1 MTIINI
7 RGTSGSG
14 KSTLVRAVVKMYDR
28 RLPVKIEGRKQP
40 IGYIHQV
47 IEHVGSGHDVSEKI
61 VGRPLAVIGHY
72 ETDCGGC
79 DTITS
84 MDDIYNRVRASH
96 ALGMDVLYE
105 GLLISAD
112 ANRVIALHTEGFP
125 VRVVALSTPL
135 EECLASVNHRRRN
148 SAMLKGREYKGDVN
162 PKNTASKFAGVKS
175 SMRRI
180 EAAGIPCSWESRSSS
195 LELIRKEFKL

>member
-14 KSTLVRAVVKMYDR
+14 KSTLVREIVKYYNR

-47 IEHVGSGHDVSEKI
+47 TDLSSGRI
-61 VGRPLAVIGHY
+61 IGRPLAVIGHY

-96 ALGMDVLYE
+96 ALNMDVLYE

-112 ANRVIALHTEGFP
+112 ANRVIALHTDRFP
-125 VRVVALSTPL
+125 IRVVALSTPL

-148 SAMLKGREYKGDVN
+148 AAMLKGREYKGDVN

-175 SMRRI
+175 SMKRI
-180 EAAGIPCSWESRSSS
+180 EAAGIPCSWETRGSA
-195 LELIRKEFKL
+195 LELICREFKL